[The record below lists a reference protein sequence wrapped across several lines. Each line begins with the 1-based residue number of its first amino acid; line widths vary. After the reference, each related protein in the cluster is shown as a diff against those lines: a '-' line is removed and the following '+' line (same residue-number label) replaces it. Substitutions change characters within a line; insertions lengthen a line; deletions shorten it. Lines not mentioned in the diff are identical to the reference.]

1 MSPDTTAIVLNFYA
15 VGKVVPPGAVYIG
28 RGRGGSWGNPFEIGK
43 DGDRDEVVAK
53 HREWFLAQPELV
65 ERARRELR
73 GRDLVCFCAPRSCHG
88 DTLREVANS

>member
-53 HREWFLAQPELV
+53 HR
-65 ERARRELR
+65 
-73 GRDLVCFCAPRSCHG
+73 
-88 DTLREVANS
+88 